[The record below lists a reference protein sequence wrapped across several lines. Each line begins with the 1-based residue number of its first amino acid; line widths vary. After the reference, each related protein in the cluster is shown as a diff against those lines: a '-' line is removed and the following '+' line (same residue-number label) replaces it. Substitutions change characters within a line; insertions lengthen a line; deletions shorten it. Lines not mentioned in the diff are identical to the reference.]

1 MYYIIYNKQ
10 DNNIAVITSLPEE
23 SISAYFTNFVKGIGG
38 NESSYGTIQTND
50 SRIFS
55 HKITVDNGSL
65 VIGEIDVP
73 VIPVSPSEA
82 EELREKNMALQLA
95 LAEAV
100 EKQEKDKV
108 TNQLA
113 IAELLE
119 KQEVDKINNQIA
131 LAEVIETLT
140 IKGVL

>member
-1 MYYIIYNKQ
+1 MAYVIYNKQ
-10 DNNIAVITSLPEE
+10 DNTIAVITSVAEDGF
-23 SISAYFTNFVKGIGG
+23 SAYFTNFVRGIGAD
-38 NESSYGTIQTND
+38 ESSLGTIQTND
-50 SRIFS
+50 NRVFS
-55 HKITVDNGSL
+55 HKIKVDNGSL

-119 KQEVDKINNQIA
+119 KQEVDKLTNQLA
-131 LAEVIETLT
+131 LAEMIETLT